1 MTLKC
6 SSASSMCVCAQ
17 RLWDL
22 CRPLL
27 FFPSTKVRAGGGG
40 GGAGISL
47 FPVLTL

>member
-40 GGAGISL
+40 GGRGSVYFL
-47 FPVLTL
+47 F